1 MNIKKPKFWDFKK
14 PNLISYLLIPFTI
27 PLLINNFFLN
37 KKNKKIKEIKS
48 ICVGNI
54 YIGGTGKT
62 PSTIKLYE
70 ILRKIEPQICTGKKF
85 YSNHEDEKIILEK
98 KTNLICED
106 NREKIIQIAIKKKQ
120 KIIIFDDGLQ
130 DKKLDFDLKFVC
142 FEAENWIGNGKLIP
156 AGPLRE
162 KISSLKKYDAV
173 FLKDSELN
181 NNVQEI
187 IKNYNQNIEVFH
199 TSYQIKNFRNFDLS
213 KKFLVF
219 SGIGNPKNF
228 INILNKNNFKI
239 IDQIIFSD
247 HYNYKQ
253 EDIDFIKN
261 RAKKIN
267 AEIITTEKDFVKISK
282 FDNENINFLEIELK
296 IENEK
301 KLINFIKKKII

>member
-14 PNLISYLLIPFTI
+14 PNLTSYLLLPFTI

-37 KKNKKIKEIKS
+37 KKNKKIKTIKS

-98 KTNLICED
+98 KTNLISED

-181 NNVQEI
+181 KNVQEI

-199 TSYQIKNFRNFDLS
+199 TSYQIKNFDSFDLS

-228 INILNKNNFKI
+228 INILNRNNFEI

-253 EDIDFIKN
+253 EDINFIKN

-267 AEIITTEKDFVKISK
+267 AEIITTEKDFVKISE
-282 FDNENINFLEIELK
+282 FDNKNINFLEIDLK

-301 KLINFIKKKII
+301 KLINFIKKKIL

>member
-181 NNVQEI
+181 KNVQEI

-228 INILNKNNFKI
+228 MNILNKNNFEI

-282 FDNENINFLEIELK
+282 FDNKNINFLEIDLK

-301 KLINFIKKKII
+301 KLINFLKKKIL

>member
-181 NNVQEI
+181 KNVQEI

-228 INILNKNNFKI
+228 MNTLNKNNFKI

-282 FDNENINFLEIELK
+282 FDNKNINFLEIDLK

-301 KLINFIKKKII
+301 KLINFIKKKIL

>member
-14 PNLISYLLIPFTI
+14 PNLTSYLLLPFTI

-37 KKNKKIKEIKS
+37 KKNKKIKTIKS

-181 NNVQEI
+181 KNVQEI

-199 TSYQIKNFRNFDLS
+199 TSYQIKNFDSFDLS

-228 INILNKNNFKI
+228 INILNRNNFEI

-253 EDIDFIKN
+253 EDINFIKN

-267 AEIITTEKDFVKISK
+267 AEIITTEKDFVKISE
-282 FDNENINFLEIELK
+282 FDNKNINFLEIDLK

-301 KLINFIKKKII
+301 KLINFIKKKIL

>member
-228 INILNKNNFKI
+228 MNILNKNNFKI

-301 KLINFIKKKII
+301 KLINFIKNKIL

>member
-14 PNLISYLLIPFTI
+14 PNLTSYLLLPFTI

-37 KKNKKIKEIKS
+37 KKNKKIKTIKS

-98 KTNLICED
+98 KTNLISED

-173 FLKDSELN
+173 FLKDSGLN

-228 INILNKNNFKI
+228 INILNRNNFEI

-253 EDIDFIKN
+253 EDINFIKN

-267 AEIITTEKDFVKISK
+267 AEIITTEKDFVKISE
-282 FDNENINFLEIELK
+282 FDNKNINFLEIDLK

-301 KLINFIKKKII
+301 KLINFIKKKIL

>member
-173 FLKDSELN
+173 FLKDSGLN
-181 NNVQEI
+181 NNFQEI

-228 INILNKNNFKI
+228 MNILNKNNFKI

-253 EDIDFIKN
+253 EDINFIKN

-301 KLINFIKKKII
+301 KLINFIKNKIL

>member
-14 PNLISYLLIPFTI
+14 PNLTSYLLIPFTI

-62 PSTIKLYE
+62 PSTIRLYE

-85 YSNHEDEKIILEK
+85 YSNHEDEKIILGK
-98 KTNLICED
+98 KTNLISED

-181 NNVQEI
+181 ENVQEI
-187 IKNYNQNIEVFH
+187 IKNYKKNIEIFH
-199 TSYQIKNFRNFDLS
+199 TSYQIKNFHIFDLS

-228 INILNKNNFKI
+228 IKILNKNNFKI

-253 EDIDFIKN
+253 KDIDFIKN

-282 FDNENINFLEIELK
+282 FDDRNINFLEIDLK

-301 KLINFIKKKII
+301 KLINFIKKKIL

>member
-62 PSTIKLYE
+62 PSTIRLYE

-162 KISSLKKYDAV
+162 KISSLKKYDAI

-199 TSYQIKNFRNFDLS
+199 TSYQIKNFRSFDLS

-228 INILNKNNFKI
+228 MNTLNKNNFKI

-301 KLINFIKKKII
+301 KLINFIKNKIL

>member
-181 NNVQEI
+181 KNVQEI

-199 TSYQIKNFRNFDLS
+199 TSYQIKNFRSFDLS

-228 INILNKNNFKI
+228 MNTLNKNNFKI

-301 KLINFIKKKII
+301 KLINFIKNKIL

>member
-181 NNVQEI
+181 ENVQEI
-187 IKNYNQNIEVFH
+187 IKNYNQNIEIFH
-199 TSYQIKNFRNFDLS
+199 TSYQIKNFHIFDLS

-247 HYNYKQ
+247 HYNYKK
-253 EDIDFIKN
+253 EDVDFIKN

-282 FDNENINFLEIELK
+282 FDNKNINFLEIDLK

-301 KLINFIKKKII
+301 KLINFIKKKIL

>member
-228 INILNKNNFKI
+228 MNILNKNNFKI

-253 EDIDFIKN
+253 EDINFIKN

-282 FDNENINFLEIELK
+282 FDNKNINLLEIELK

-301 KLINFIKKKII
+301 KLINFIKNKIL

>member
-181 NNVQEI
+181 KNVQEI
-187 IKNYNQNIEVFH
+187 IKNYNQNIEIFH
-199 TSYQIKNFRNFDLS
+199 TSYQIKNFHIFDLS

-228 INILNKNNFKI
+228 MNILNKNNFKI

-253 EDIDFIKN
+253 EDINFIKN

-282 FDNENINFLEIELK
+282 FDNKNINFLEIDLK

-301 KLINFIKKKII
+301 KLINFIKKKIL

>member
-181 NNVQEI
+181 ENVQEI

-199 TSYQIKNFRNFDLS
+199 TSYQIKNFRSFDLS

-228 INILNKNNFKI
+228 MNTLNKNNFKI

-282 FDNENINFLEIELK
+282 FDNKNINLLEIELK

-301 KLINFIKKKII
+301 KLINFIKNKIL

>member
-1 MNIKKPKFWDFKK
+1 MNIKKPKFWDLKK

-228 INILNKNNFKI
+228 MNILNKNNFKI

-253 EDIDFIKN
+253 EDINFIKN

-301 KLINFIKKKII
+301 KLINFIKNKIL

>member
-98 KTNLICED
+98 KTNLISED

-181 NNVQEI
+181 KNVQEI

-199 TSYQIKNFRNFDLS
+199 TSYQIKNFDSFDLS

-228 INILNKNNFKI
+228 INILNRNNFEI

-253 EDIDFIKN
+253 EDINFIKN

-267 AEIITTEKDFVKISK
+267 AEIITTEKDFVKISE
-282 FDNENINFLEIELK
+282 FDNKNINFLEIDLK

-301 KLINFIKKKII
+301 KLINFIKKKIL

>member
-181 NNVQEI
+181 KNVQEI

-228 INILNKNNFKI
+228 MNILNKNNFKI

-253 EDIDFIKN
+253 EDINFIKN

-301 KLINFIKKKII
+301 KLINFIKNKIL

>member
-1 MNIKKPKFWDFKK
+1 MNIKKPKFWDLKK
-14 PNLISYLLIPFTI
+14 PNLTSYLLIPFTI

-48 ICVGNI
+48 ICIGNI

-85 YSNHEDEKIILEK
+85 YSNHEDEKIILGK
-98 KTNLICED
+98 KTNLISED

-181 NNVQEI
+181 KNVQEI

-199 TSYQIKNFRNFDLS
+199 TSYQIKNFRSFDLS

-228 INILNKNNFKI
+228 MNILNKNNFKI

-282 FDNENINFLEIELK
+282 FDDKNINFLEIDLK

-301 KLINFIKKKII
+301 KLINFIKKKIL

>member
-98 KTNLICED
+98 KTNLISED

-181 NNVQEI
+181 KNVQEI

-228 INILNKNNFKI
+228 MNILNKNNFKI

-253 EDIDFIKN
+253 EDINFIKN

-282 FDNENINFLEIELK
+282 FDNKNINFLEIDLK

-301 KLINFIKKKII
+301 KLINFIKNKIL

>member
-98 KTNLICED
+98 KTNLISED

-199 TSYQIKNFRNFDLS
+199 TSYQIKNFHSFDLS

-228 INILNKNNFKI
+228 MNILNKNNFKI

-253 EDIDFIKN
+253 EDINFIKN

-301 KLINFIKKKII
+301 KLINFIKNKIL

>member
-1 MNIKKPKFWDFKK
+1 MNIKKPKFWDLKK

-228 INILNKNNFKI
+228 MNTLNKNNFKI

-253 EDIDFIKN
+253 EDINFIKN

-301 KLINFIKKKII
+301 KLINFIKNKIL

>member
-14 PNLISYLLIPFTI
+14 PNLTSYLLLPFTI

-37 KKNKKIKEIKS
+37 KKNKKIKTIKS

-98 KTNLICED
+98 KTNLISED

-181 NNVQEI
+181 KNVQEI

-199 TSYQIKNFRNFDLS
+199 TSYQIKNFHSFDLS

-228 INILNKNNFKI
+228 INILNRNNFEI

-267 AEIITTEKDFVKISK
+267 AEIITTEKDFVKISE
-282 FDNENINFLEIELK
+282 FDNKNINFLEIDLK

-301 KLINFIKKKII
+301 KLINFIKKKIL

>member
-62 PSTIKLYE
+62 PSTIRLYE

-181 NNVQEI
+181 KNVQEI

-199 TSYQIKNFRNFDLS
+199 TSYQIKNFRSFDLS

-228 INILNKNNFKI
+228 MNTLNKNNFKI

-282 FDNENINFLEIELK
+282 FDNKNINLLEIELK

-301 KLINFIKKKII
+301 KLINFIKKKIL

>member
-228 INILNKNNFKI
+228 MNTLNKNNFKI

-253 EDIDFIKN
+253 EDINFIKN

-282 FDNENINFLEIELK
+282 FDNKNINFLEIDLK

-301 KLINFIKKKII
+301 KLINFIKNKIL

>member
-181 NNVQEI
+181 KNVQEI

-228 INILNKNNFKI
+228 MNILNKNNFKI

-301 KLINFIKKKII
+301 KLINFIKNKIL

>member
-14 PNLISYLLIPFTI
+14 PNLTSYLLIPFTI

-37 KKNKKIKEIKS
+37 KKNKKIREIKS

-62 PSTIKLYE
+62 PTTIKLYE

-98 KTNLICED
+98 KTNLISED

-228 INILNKNNFKI
+228 MNILNKNNFKI

-253 EDIDFIKN
+253 EDINFIKN

-301 KLINFIKKKII
+301 KLINFIKNKIL

>member
-98 KTNLICED
+98 KTNLISED

-181 NNVQEI
+181 KNVQEI

-199 TSYQIKNFRNFDLS
+199 TSYQIKNFRSFDLS

-228 INILNKNNFKI
+228 MNILNKNNFKI

-253 EDIDFIKN
+253 EDINFIEN

-301 KLINFIKKKII
+301 KLINFIKNKIL

>member
-62 PSTIKLYE
+62 PSTIRLYE

-228 INILNKNNFKI
+228 MNTLNKNNFKI

-253 EDIDFIKN
+253 EDINFIKN

-301 KLINFIKKKII
+301 KLINFIKNKIL

>member
-1 MNIKKPKFWDFKK
+1 MNIKKPKFWDLKK

-181 NNVQEI
+181 KNVQEI

-199 TSYQIKNFRNFDLS
+199 TSYQIKNFHSFDLS

-228 INILNKNNFKI
+228 MNILNKNNFKI

-253 EDIDFIKN
+253 EDINFIKN

-301 KLINFIKKKII
+301 KLINFIKNKIL

>member
-1 MNIKKPKFWDFKK
+1 MNIKKPKFWDLKK

-62 PSTIKLYE
+62 PSTIRLYE

-142 FEAENWIGNGKLIP
+142 FEAENWIGNGELIP

-228 INILNKNNFKI
+228 MNILNKNNFKI

-253 EDIDFIKN
+253 EDINFIKN

-301 KLINFIKKKII
+301 KLINFIKNKIL

>member
-181 NNVQEI
+181 KNVQEI

-199 TSYQIKNFRNFDLS
+199 TSYQIKNFRSFDLS

-253 EDIDFIKN
+253 EDINFIKN

-301 KLINFIKKKII
+301 KLINFIKNKIL

>member
-14 PNLISYLLIPFTI
+14 PNLTSYLLLPFTI

-37 KKNKKIKEIKS
+37 KKNKKIKTIKS

-98 KTNLICED
+98 KTNLISED

-181 NNVQEI
+181 KNVQEI

-199 TSYQIKNFRNFDLS
+199 TSYQIKNFHSFDLS

-228 INILNKNNFKI
+228 INILNRNNFEI

-253 EDIDFIKN
+253 EDINFIKN

-267 AEIITTEKDFVKISK
+267 AEIITTEKDFVKISE
-282 FDNENINFLEIELK
+282 FDNKNINFLEIDLK

-301 KLINFIKKKII
+301 KLINFIKKKIL

>member
-14 PNLISYLLIPFTI
+14 PNLTSYLLIPFTI

-228 INILNKNNFKI
+228 MNILNKNNFKI

-301 KLINFIKKKII
+301 KLINFIKNKIL

>member
-1 MNIKKPKFWDFKK
+1 MNIKKPQFWDFKK

-98 KTNLICED
+98 KTNLISED

-162 KISSLKKYDAV
+162 KISSLKSMML
-173 FLKDSELN
+173 F
-181 NNVQEI
+181 
-187 IKNYNQNIEVFH
+187 F
-199 TSYQIKNFRNFDLS
+199 
-213 KKFLVF
+213 
-219 SGIGNPKNF
+219 
-228 INILNKNNFKI
+228 
-239 IDQIIFSD
+239 
-247 HYNYKQ
+247 
-253 EDIDFIKN
+253 
-261 RAKKIN
+261 
-267 AEIITTEKDFVKISK
+267 
-282 FDNENINFLEIELK
+282 
-296 IENEK
+296 
-301 KLINFIKKKII
+301 

>member
-228 INILNKNNFKI
+228 MNILNKNNFKI

-282 FDNENINFLEIELK
+282 FDNKNINFLEIDLK

-301 KLINFIKKKII
+301 KLINFIKKKIL